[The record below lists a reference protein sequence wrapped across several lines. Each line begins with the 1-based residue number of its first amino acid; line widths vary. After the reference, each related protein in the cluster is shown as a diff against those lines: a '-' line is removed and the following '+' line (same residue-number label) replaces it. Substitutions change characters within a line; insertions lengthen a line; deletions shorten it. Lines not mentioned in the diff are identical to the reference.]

1 MAAERGKMAEIT
13 HELLH
18 EVPKSI
24 PRDVALPRDAA
35 GGFCE
40 IEAREEVIAVSRP
53 RHAIG
58 QDMNTIY
65 GMHAGRDARLA
76 RIERRLGLVGIH

>member
-1 MAAERGKMAEIT
+1 MAEIT
-13 HELLH
+13 NELQR

-24 PRDVALPRDAA
+24 PRDASPGAVAP
-35 GGFCE
+35 
-40 IEAREEVIAVSRP
+40 EAREEMIAP
-53 RHAIG
+53 RGPRQAVG

-76 RIERRLGLVGIH
+76 RIERRLGRVGIH

>member
-1 MAAERGKMAEIT
+1 MAEIT
-13 HELLH
+13 NELLI

-24 PRDVALPRDAA
+24 PQGAALGARVLEAPK
-35 GGFCE
+35 GL
-40 IEAREEVIAVSRP
+40 EAREEVIARRDP
-53 RHAIG
+53 RQAFG

>member
-1 MAAERGKMAEIT
+1 MAEIT
-13 HELLH
+13 NELLI

-24 PRDVALPRDAA
+24 PQGAALGARVLEAQT
-35 GGFCE
+35 GL
-40 IEAREEVIAVSRP
+40 EAREEVIARCDP
-53 RHAIG
+53 RQAFG

>member
-1 MAAERGKMAEIT
+1 MAEIT
-13 HELLH
+13 NELLI

-24 PRDVALPRDAA
+24 PRDAFPGAQGL
-35 GGFCE
+35 
-40 IEAREEVIAVSRP
+40 EAREEVITRCDPRQAV
-53 RHAIG
+53 G

>member
-1 MAAERGKMAEIT
+1 MAEIT
-13 HELLH
+13 NELLI

-24 PRDVALPRDAA
+24 AQGAALGARVLEARK
-35 GGFCE
+35 GLV
-40 IEAREEVIAVSRP
+40 AREEVIARCDP
-53 RHAIG
+53 RQAFG

>member
-1 MAAERGKMAEIT
+1 MAEIT
-13 HELLH
+13 NELLI

-24 PRDVALPRDAA
+24 PQGAALGARGLEAQK
-35 GGFCE
+35 GL
-40 IEAREEVIAVSRP
+40 EAREEVIARRDP
-53 RHAIG
+53 RQAFG

>member
-1 MAAERGKMAEIT
+1 MMAEIT
-13 HELLH
+13 NELLI

-24 PRDVALPRDAA
+24 PQGAALGARVLEARK
-35 GGFCE
+35 GL
-40 IEAREEVIAVSRP
+40 EAREEVIARCDP
-53 RHAIG
+53 RQAFG

>member
-1 MAAERGKMAEIT
+1 MMAEIT
-13 HELLH
+13 NELLI

-24 PRDVALPRDAA
+24 PRDAAPGRRALT
-35 GGFCE
+35 
-40 IEAREEVIAVSRP
+40 AREEVIARCDP
-53 RHAIG
+53 RQAVG

>member
-1 MAAERGKMAEIT
+1 MAEIT
-13 HELLH
+13 NELLI

-24 PRDVALPRDAA
+24 PQGAALGARVPEARKELEASQRL
-35 GGFCE
+35 
-40 IEAREEVIAVSRP
+40 EAREEVIARRDP
-53 RHAIG
+53 RQAFG

>member
-1 MAAERGKMAEIT
+1 MAEIT
-13 HELLH
+13 NELLI

-24 PRDVALPRDAA
+24 PQGAALGARVLEARE
-35 GGFCE
+35 GL
-40 IEAREEVIAVSRP
+40 EAREEVIARCDP
-53 RHAIG
+53 RQAFG